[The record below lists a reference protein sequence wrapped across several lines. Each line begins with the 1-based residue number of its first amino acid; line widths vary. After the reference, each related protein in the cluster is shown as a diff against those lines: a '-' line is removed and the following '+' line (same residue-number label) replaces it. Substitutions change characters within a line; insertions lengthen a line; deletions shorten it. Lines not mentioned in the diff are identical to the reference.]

1 MAKYLLRR
9 FLQLVVVSFIISV
22 LVFLLVHLLPGDPT
36 TQILGANDTAAN
48 RAILLKQLGL
58 NLPLWHQYT
67 IWLNAAFHGNLGT
80 SYLNHES
87 VTHIL
92 ATGAPVSIELIII
105 SQVLAFAV
113 AIPLALVASRKPN
126 KPVDNISTTAT
137 FGLLALPP
145 FVVAPILVAVFA
157 VGLGWFPAT
166 GYTPINQNFAQNIHQ
181 MILPSI
187 AITAGSIAVYFRLL
201 RSDLITTLQ
210 QDFITMARS
219 KGLSNRRI
227 MWRHAFRPSSF
238 SLLAAAGIHRQPD
251 RRHVRGRG
259 PVRHAGDRVRPG
271 PGSGAAGLPGRP
283 GHLARGGHRLRDPA
297 VHHRLH
303 LHHRRPESGPGV
315 IHA

>member
-1 MAKYLLRR
+1 MGKYLIRR
-9 FLQLVVVSFIISV
+9 FIQLLVVSFIISV
-22 LVFLLVHLLPGDPT
+22 LVFMLVHLLPGDPT

-92 ATGAPVSIELIII
+92 ATGAPVSIELIVI
-105 SQVLAFAV
+105 SQVIAFAV
-113 AIPLALVASRKPN
+113 AIPLALVVSRKPN
-126 KPVDNISTTAT
+126 RWLDNVSTTST

-166 GYTPINQNFAQNIHQ
+166 GYTPFTQAPLTNIHE
-181 MILPSI
+181 MILPSV

-201 RSDLITTLQ
+201 RSDLISTLQ

-219 KGLSNRRI
+219 KGLSSPRI

-238 SLLAAAGIHRQPD
+238 SLLAAAGINIGALIAGTFVVELLFAMPGLGYALVGAVEQRDYLVVQGLSLVIAIAFVIIQFIIDFIFTIVDP
-251 RRHVRGRG
+251 RVVR
-259 PVRHAGDRVRPG
+259 
-271 PGSGAAGLPGRP
+271 
-283 GHLARGGHRLRDPA
+283 
-297 VHHRLH
+297 
-303 LHHRRPESGPGV
+303 E
-315 IHA
+315 